1 MTNYAYRLTATV
13 FMILAIMSTV
23 FYSLSLKHGLLEDA
37 VVDVT
42 AGLIGLWALAI
53 VTVFIS
59 LAEKYQNNDG

>member
-1 MTNYAYRLTATV
+1 
-13 FMILAIMSTV
+13 MILAIMSTV